1 MRTNVFSLPAA
12 AALDNNLIEKIW
24 RRVLY
29 PPFLFD
35 GNSHLMLYFAAVSL
49 LLHIDSAVEG
59 ASVCLSKD
67 EEIISYEEN
76 KNVKDSAA
84 WLQNAIKQLLNDQNY
99 KPADIA
105 AISVSEGPGS
115 YTGLRVGMASAKG
128 LCYALSIPL
137 ITINTLEM
145 MATAALPAAKDLL
158 CPMIDARRVEVFT
171 AIFDKSLNT
180 LKTTTNLV
188 LTPESFQE
196 ELKTHHILF
205 FGNGS
210 NKFASMLQHP
220 NAQFVDITANAKNL
234 VPIAT
239 ERFKRRAFANLAYS
253 EPNYAKDFYTP
264 LSGQQQQ

>member
-1 MRTNVFSLPAA
+1 
-12 AALDNNLIEKIW
+12 
-24 RRVLY
+24 
-29 PPFLFD
+29 
-35 GNSHLMLYFAAVSL
+35 MLYFATVSL

-67 EEIISYEEN
+67 GVIINYAEN
-76 KNVKDSAA
+76 KDVKDSAA
-84 WLQNAIKQLLNDQNY
+84 WLQNAVKQLLIDQNFR
-99 KPADIA
+99 PAEIA

-128 LCYALSIPL
+128 LCYALLIPL

-145 MATAALPAAKDLL
+145 MATAALPVANDWL

-171 AIFDKSLNT
+171 ALFDKELNT
-180 LKTTTNLV
+180 VKPTTNLV
-188 LTPESFQE
+188 LTAESFKE
-196 ELKTHHILF
+196 ELQTHHILF

-210 NKFASMLQHP
+210 NKFASLLQHP
-220 NAQFVDITANAKNL
+220 NAQFANITANARDL

-239 ERFKRRAFANLAYS
+239 ERFKRRAFADLAYS

-264 LSGQQQQ
+264 LSGRQQ